1 MKIYESRLFI
11 AVIKVVIKLYFIV
24 LTKTGKTD
32 SVFFCRLVIN
42 FLRYLDG
49 HGVKTEEFEK
59 DEKVLACQRTIMQ
72 SEIPGYI
79 RRLKD
84 DYGDFWDD
92 RGTEYCNNLIDQA
105 GYSAEQSR
113 NMHEQLAET
122 VRHIYRREALRSI
135 NRMRQGEPTNIKLIS
150 WQAWAAGVTLEELG
164 TSESEVAEARTSA
177 EKDYVLGLLRYL
189 NKENNVNS
197 VVFYINSILAEI
209 KRIGC
214 TLEELGTSQQK
225 IQECKQAA
233 YFEKARMT
241 LESVRT
247 DDAHPYLMDSF
258 WFEIEMSG
266 RTIEDLG
273 TTQEELSK
281 LDTKICKRAALASI
295 AEFRQGADYNLKGI
309 TDLKHHI
316 ARSDCR
322 LEELGTSKEEISS
335 WEKELRLTQAKYWLE
350 KARMLPNSRKHCL
363 ALMRKQLDGS
373 GIHLSYI
380 GTSNEELTQ
389 LGLYKYD

>member
-1 MKIYESRLFI
+1 MKINGLFI
-11 AVIKVVIKLYFIV
+11 AVLSVVIKLYLIV

-84 DYGDFWDD
+84 DHGDFWDD

-113 NMHEQLAET
+113 NIHEQLAET

-135 NRMRQGEPTNIKLIS
+135 NRMHQGEPTNISLIP

-177 EKDYVLGLLRYL
+177 EKDYVLGLLKYL
-189 NKENNVNS
+189 KKADMPS
-197 VVFYINSILAEI
+197 SILFYVESILAQA
-209 KRIGC
+209 KRLGREL
-214 TLEELGTSQQK
+214 TDFGTSKEELQNYKRS
-225 IQECKQAA
+225 A
-233 YFEKARMT
+233 YFEYARSS
-241 LESVRT
+241 LESIREP
-247 DDAHPYLMDSF
+247 DCAQPHQIDCF
-258 WFEIEMSG
+258 WSELENSG
-266 RTIEDLG
+266 RTIEDLD
-273 TTQEELSK
+273 TNLEELLL
-281 LDTKICKRAALASI
+281 LDTQICKRAALASI
-295 AEFRQGADYNLKGI
+295 AEFLQGVHHTQSHM
-309 TDLKHHI
+309 TDLRHHI
-316 ARSDCR
+316 ARSNCR
-322 LEELGTSKEEISS
+322 LEDLEISKEEIDE
-335 WEKELRLTQAKYWLE
+335 WERRLHINQAKYWLE
-350 KARMLPNSRKHCL
+350 KARILPNSREYCL
-363 ALMRKQLDGS
+363 ALMRKQLDGF
-373 GIHLSYI
+373 GIHLSHI
-380 GTSNEELTQ
+380 GTTHDELTQ
-389 LGLYKYD
+389 LGLFGDS